1 MQIETGGW
9 RMIPKII
16 HYGWFDRKC
25 LLGIAEKCMA
35 SWKNHAVIMKLSIE
49 TKLTLR

>member
-1 MQIETGGW
+1 MQLDRGGW
-9 RMIPKII
+9 RMIGII
-16 HYGWFDRKC
+16 FHFGWFERKC
-25 LLGIAEKCMA
+25 LFGFAEKCMA